1 MTRSRIITKEHDNIQ
16 GDAILLNTIC
26 RQASLMDL
34 SGVNSLSDP
43 GFIFCGG
50 KSISQLDI
58 FCIGNNMLF
67 HEANVVFFPVE
78 FSDCHAL
85 CFPFFFLLIWAA
97 LVGLGA
103 KGLSVESF
111 LSYGWSVWTGEGPG
125 LPPRDSPLCHLL

>member
-1 MTRSRIITKEHDNIQ
+1 MTRSQIITKEHDNIQ

-58 FCIGNNMLF
+58 FCIGNNILF
-67 HEANVVFFPVE
+67 HEANVFFLWSSLIAIHYVFLF
-78 FSDCHAL
+78 
-85 CFPFFFLLIWAA
+85 FFFLSIY
-97 LVGLGA
+97 LVG
-103 KGLSVESF
+103 F
-111 LSYGWSVWTGEGPG
+111 GWVGSQRPE
-125 LPPRDSPLCHLL
+125 C

>member
-1 MTRSRIITKEHDNIQ
+1 MNVIIIFFTSRILGFGGSFNCVTRSRIITKEHDNIQ
-16 GDAILLNTIC
+16 DDAILLNTIC

-67 HEANVVFFPVE
+67 HEANVVFFSCGV
-78 FSDCHAL
+78 L
-85 CFPFFFLLIWAA
+85 
-97 LVGLGA
+97 
-103 KGLSVESF
+103 
-111 LSYGWSVWTGEGPG
+111 
-125 LPPRDSPLCHLL
+125 